1 VRFPA
6 GVIHGRRGDRSFVH
20 ANLRCANPSELNKDS
35 PRDLLV
41 ATVPRQWS
49 FGPFRLDAA
58 TARLWRGDQV
68 VPLSPKAFEVLRVLV
83 MHAGSLVTKQALLDA
98 VWPDTTVVDAVLK
111 VCVGQLRKV
120 LGDHPRA
127 PRFIETAH
135 RRGYRFVAPVTS
147 LRLVP
152 PTASAS
158 KVPPPPLVTVR
169 LVEREAVLRTLE
181 ARLEEAR
188 RKTRQVVFVTGEPG
202 VGKTAVVQAFAAQLA
217 GDRGTLVASGQCVE
231 RQGAGEAYKPVLEAL
246 GRLCRNEGERVIG
259 RLRRSAPLW
268 LAQLP
273 WLLADDARDSLRR
286 ELLGA
291 TPQRMLREMSEAV
304 ESLGTDSTVVL
315 VLEDIHWSDRATI
328 GLISFLARRPEPM
341 RLLVLA
347 TYRPVDVIV
356 GGHPL
361 RQTLIELGAR
371 GHCHQLPLP
380 MLSERAVADF
390 LAVRFPGAVLP
401 PSLVRTIHRR
411 TDGNPLFVVEVA
423 EHWVAQGMLARGTDG
438 WTTCVAPD
446 DIEASAPD
454 GLREMIEQQLEQTS
468 DVDRRILEAASVV
481 GQEFSVATLAP
492 VIGADPGTV
501 RGRCDRLVGRG
512 QLLRRADSENPAG
525 TPAGRYRF
533 VHWVHQNVCY
543 HRLDAGR
550 RARLHLAVAER
561 EERAAGARS
570 GEIAAA
576 LAEHFER
583 GRDLVRAVTYLRLAA
598 GNAALRC
605 AHREALDTLGHALEL
620 AGRLPD
626 DEQATLALLQDRGLV
641 HRAMGDERAAADDF
655 GAAARTAAR
664 LGQPGAET
672 GARLHEAAALS
683 WFDSTGCLVAVDR
696 AVELVRGLDDAGLA
710 AGTAAWSAYWHLI
723 WVGWRDEQAQRYAD
737 AVETLRRA
745 GGGRVPS
752 THVVRYSW
760 VECLR
765 SDYAASAQAAEEGV
779 ATALREGAS
788 FEYLIGEFFWS
799 WALLHAGRWDQMRHV
814 LHDGMRIAARNGQRL
829 WKVLFRL
836 ELAWLHDQAFDFERA
851 RDLAA
856 YAVERADRL
865 DLAHGQ
871 ILGRLLLGSAY
882 LGLGARERA
891 VRLLDEVAGR
901 LERERVLMG
910 WILRLPL
917 HLGQARCWLARRRPT
932 EARREA
938 ERLCELAAQP
948 GERTYLA
955 LGFTLLADCAAA
967 EQQWSRALAHVER
980 ARATAGADDTP
991 LAAWRIEATAAR
1003 IASACGEREEARACR
1018 ARTAA
1023 VLARLAAT
1031 LRGAPRLQ
1039 HALSTARVLGGG
1051 DGD

>member
-1 VRFPA
+1 MADVA
-6 GVIHGRRGDRSFVH
+6 NARSR
-20 ANLRCANPSELNKDS
+20 LRTCDVQAPELNKDS
-35 PRDLLV
+35 PRDRSV

-58 TARLWRGDQV
+58 TARLWRGDEV

-83 MHAGSLVTKQALLDA
+83 MHCGSLVTKQALLDA

-111 VCVGQLRKV
+111 VCVGELRKV

-127 PRFIETAH
+127 PRFIETAD

-152 PTASAS
+152 PTGSAT
-158 KVPPPPLVTVR
+158 KVLAPPPVTVR

-181 ARLEEAR
+181 GRLGEAC

-202 VGKTAVVQAFAAQLA
+202 VGKTAVVHAFAAQLA
-217 GDRGTLVASGQCVE
+217 GDHGTFVASGQCVE
-231 RQGAGEAYKPVLEAL
+231 RHGAGDAYKPVLEAL

-304 ESLGTDSTVVL
+304 ESLGTDATVVL
-315 VLEDIHWSDRATI
+315 VLEDLHWSDRATI
-328 GLISFLARRPEPM
+328 DLISFLARRREPM

-356 GGHPL
+356 SGHPL
-361 RQTLIELGAR
+361 RQTVIDLGAR
-371 GHCHQLPLP
+371 GRCHQLPLP

-401 PSLVRTIHRR
+401 PSLVRTVHRR
-411 TDGNPLFVVEVA
+411 TDGNPLFVVEVT
-423 EHWVAQGMLARGTDG
+423 EQWVAHGMLARGTDG
-438 WTTCVAPD
+438 WTTCVAPA

-454 GLREMIEQQLEQTS
+454 GLREMIEHQLEQTS
-468 DVDRRILEAASVV
+468 DADRRILEAASVV

-492 VIGADPGTV
+492 VIGADPATV
-501 RGRCDRLVGRG
+501 GGRCDRLVGRG
-512 QLLRRADSENPAG
+512 RLLRRADSENPVG
-525 TPAGRYRF
+525 TLAARYRF
-533 VHWVHQNVCY
+533 IHWVHQNVCY
-543 HRLDAGR
+543 HRVDAGR
-550 RARLHLAVAER
+550 RARLHRAVAER
-561 EERAAGARS
+561 EEHTAGARS

-583 GRDLVRAVTYLRLAA
+583 GRDLARAVSYLRLAA
-598 GNAALRC
+598 GNAAGRC

-620 AGRLPD
+620 VGRSPD
-626 DEQATLALLQDRGLV
+626 DEQATLAILPSLLKDRGLV

-655 GAAARTAAR
+655 GAAARIAAR
-664 LGQPGAET
+664 LGQPPVEA

-683 WFDSTGCLVAVDR
+683 WFDSTRCLVAVDR

-710 AGTAAWSAYWHLI
+710 ADTAAWSAYWHLI
-723 WVGWRDEQAQRYAD
+723 WVGWRDEQAQRCAD
-737 AVETLRRA
+737 AVETLRHAR
-745 GGGRVPS
+745 GGHAPS
-752 THVVRYSW
+752 THVVRYSL

-765 SDYAASAQAAEEGV
+765 SDYAASAQTAEEGV

-788 FEYLIGEFFWS
+788 FEYLLGEFFWS
-799 WALLHAGRWDQMRHV
+799 WALLHAGRWDEMRHV
-814 LHDGMRIAARNGQRL
+814 LHDGMRIAARNGQPR

-851 RDLAA
+851 RELAA

-865 DLAHGQ
+865 DLTYGQ
-871 ILGRLLLGSAY
+871 ILGRILLGSAY

-891 VRLLDEVAGR
+891 VRLFDEVAGR
-901 LERERVLMG
+901 LEREHVLMG

-917 HLGQARCWLARRRPT
+917 HLGQARSWLARRRPA

-938 ERLCELAAQP
+938 EQLCELAAQP

-955 LGFTLLADCAAA
+955 LGFTVLADCAAA

-980 ARATAGADDTP
+980 ARATAGTDDTP

-1003 IASACGEREEARACR
+1003 LASARGEQDEARACR
-1018 ARTAA
+1018 ARAAA
-1023 VLARLAAT
+1023 VLARLATT
-1031 LRGAPRLQ
+1031 LRGAPGLQ
-1039 HALSTARVLGGG
+1039 HALSTARVLD
-1051 DGD
+1051 DGDDE